1 MPVVL
6 IAAFLF
12 APAAIAAKH
21 PLTKDRTGIR
31 WVLPFGE
38 AKAAAA
44 KRSRLLMIKPVAFG
58 TKSNGCW

>member
-12 APAAIAAKH
+12 APNAGPAKH

-31 WVLPFGE
+31 WVLPFDE
-38 AKAAAA
+38 ANAAAA
-44 KRSRLLMIKPVAFG
+44 KHGRLLMIKPVAFG
-58 TKSNGCW
+58 TKPNGCW